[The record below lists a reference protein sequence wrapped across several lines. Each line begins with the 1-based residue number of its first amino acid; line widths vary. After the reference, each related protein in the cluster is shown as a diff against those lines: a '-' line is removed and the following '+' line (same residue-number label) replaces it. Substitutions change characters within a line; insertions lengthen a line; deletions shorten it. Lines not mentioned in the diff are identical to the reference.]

1 MHQLKVLESS
11 MNKMSLL
18 RDICL
23 SLGIQLNLK
32 HDYILENDTEKVKQL
47 ISQELMKDKSLGQNK
62 KKGNT
67 KAA

>member
-23 SLGIQLNLK
+23 SLGSQLNVK
-32 HDYILENDTEKVKQL
+32 HDYIVENDTEKVKQL

>member
-47 ISQELMKDKSLGQNK
+47 ISQELMKDKS
-62 KKGNT
+62 
-67 KAA
+67 